1 MTDTRT
7 PRRKVAIGD
16 KLRGADKVRMIPV
29 KNEAPESDAVITATP
44 ATADFSKNGVQRKPD
59 WIRVRVPANGEI
71 QRIKK
76 MLRKQKL
83 HTVCEEA
90 ACPNLPECFGGG
102 TATFMIM
109 GDICT
114 RRCSFC
120 DVGFGRPNPLDT
132 EEPQHLAESVT
143 DLALKYVVV
152 TSVDRDD
159 LKDGGANHFADCI
172 KAVRDMS
179 PETKIE
185 ILVPDFKLCM
195 DDALK
200 IFGGALPDVF
210 NHNIETVPRLYKSIR
225 PGARLDHSLNLLKTF
240 KAQNPSVPTKS
251 GIMVGLGETR
261 EEVIDVLKQL
271 RDHDVDRVTI
281 GQYLQPS
288 KHHAPVER
296 FVHPDEFQEYARVAE
311 ALGFTGIASGPMVR
325 SSYHADLQHQGVN
338 VGVSK

>member
-29 KNEAPESDAVITATP
+29 KNEAPESDAVIP
-44 ATADFSKNGVQRKPD
+44 AAAEKTTLRKNGTQRKPD

-120 DVGFGRPNPLDT
+120 DVGFGRPNPLDP
-132 EEPQHLAESVT
+132 EEPKHLAESVT

-172 KAVRDMS
+172 NAVRNMS
-179 PETKIE
+179 PDTKIE

-200 IFGGALPDVF
+200 TLGDALPDVF

-240 KAQNPSVPTKS
+240 KAQNPNVPTKS

-296 FVHPDEFQEYARVAE
+296 FVHPDEFKEYALVAE
-311 ALGFTGIASGPMVR
+311 KLGFTGIASGPMVR

-338 VGVSK
+338 VGVSQ